1 MDINETSQTIL
12 IALLA
17 FYAVGILGYS
27 YYFYRKARTYES
39 YNMGG
44 RAMPL
49 LPMILTAVGG
59 AVGGSTILGFMTDAY
74 LLGMGQIWS
83 VVSLAFSLA
92 IFTLFFVRKIRK
104 AGDEHKLFSVGDYA
118 AHRYGNAA
126 RYPTFIGNMAA
137 LGALTGL
144 QFVALAT
151 VLNLVFDLD
160 MTTGII
166 ISWLFITLKTF
177 LGGLTAVIWTD
188 ALQGTLQTI
197 GVIVLFFFIYQL
209 TGGWDNMA
217 ANVSTNVSANVD
229 AVGSAQ
235 FLSPVNIGL
244 AQILIPFLTIGASI
258 LVRQDTWQRVWAAKD
273 IQTSVRSNWLACAV
287 IFITGAAVIMIGTF
301 ANAGLGI
308 TAEQPNLIY
317 YEIIFGTLPF
327 WLGAIMFI
335 VLVATILS
343 CADSFFIAGSTAI
356 VSDVIKPH
364 VKKQTDR
371 QLLLYS
377 RLMVIAMSIFSLFL
391 ALAIPRLV
399 ELWMTGSAIL
409 VAGLLAPIMLGLF
422 WSRPT
427 KIAGVASMWTGL
439 ILAIVWQLAGHPLG
453 LQPIYIGFPASVIV
467 LLLLTFT
474 TTDST
479 TVEPKEKYNLKVTK

>member
-1 MDINETSQTIL
+1 MDINETHQTIL

-17 FYAVGILGYS
+17 IYAVGILGYS

-49 LPMILTAVGG
+49 LPMILTVVGG

-83 VVSLAFSLA
+83 VVSIAFSVA
-92 IFTLFFVRKIRK
+92 IFIIFFLKKVRK
-104 AGDEHKLFSVGDYA
+104 AGDKHRLFSVGDFA
-118 AHRYGNAA
+118 AHRYGKAA
-126 RYPTFIGNMAA
+126 RYPAFIGNMAA

-151 VLNLVFDLD
+151 VLNLVFGLN

-166 ISWLFITLKTF
+166 ISWLFITLKTY

-188 ALQGTLQTI
+188 AVQGTLQTI
-197 GVIVLFFFIYQL
+197 GIIILFFFIYQL

-217 ANVSTNVSANVD
+217 ANVSANVD
-229 AVGSAQ
+229 TVGAADY
-235 FLSPVNIGL
+235 LSPVNIGL
-244 AQILIPFLTIGASI
+244 AQILIPFLTIGAAI

-287 IFITGAAVIMIGTF
+287 IFITGAAVILVGTF

-317 YEIIFGTLPF
+317 YEVIFGTLPF
-327 WLGAIMFI
+327 WLGALMFM

-343 CADSFFIAGSTAI
+343 CADSFFIAGSTVI
-356 VSDVIKPH
+356 VSDIIKPH
-364 VKKQTDR
+364 VKKQTDSR
-371 QLLLYS
+371 LLLYS
-377 RLMVIAMSIFSLFL
+377 RLMVIAMSVFSLFL

-399 ELWMTGSAIL
+399 ELWMTGSAII
-409 VAGLLAPIMLGLF
+409 VAGLLAPILLGLF

-427 KIAGVASMWTGL
+427 KIAGVSSMWTGL
-439 ILAIVWQLAGHPLG
+439 ILAIVWQLTGHPFG
-453 LQPIYIGFPASVIV
+453 LHPVFIGFPASVIV
-467 LLLLTFT
+467 LLVLTFT
-474 TTDST
+474 TTDHT
-479 TVEPKEKYNLKVTK
+479 AAGAQEKNNLMAAK